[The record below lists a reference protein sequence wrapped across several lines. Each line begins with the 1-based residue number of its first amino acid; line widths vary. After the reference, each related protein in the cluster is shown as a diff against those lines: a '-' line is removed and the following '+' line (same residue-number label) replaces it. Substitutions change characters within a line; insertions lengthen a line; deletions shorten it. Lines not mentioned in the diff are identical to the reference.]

1 MIVAAALSLSVVSA
15 AEPTA
20 ISADKGEQKTRFL
33 PMRQRINRNIDQN
46 KFVYKGEV
54 MLGLTASYG
63 SLNSQAK
70 QQKYIK
76 TVL

>member
-20 ISADKGEQKTRFL
+20 ISADNGKQKTRFL

-46 KFVYKGEV
+46 KFVNVLKK
-54 MLGLTASYG
+54 LGLVDE
-63 SLNSQAK
+63 NEE
-70 QQKYIK
+70 
-76 TVL
+76 